1 MRPPLPVLGTV
12 LLGGAAAA
20 TGIWRLPDARLT
32 AAALF
37 SAAAIVTE
45 LFEASAR
52 ERLREPVGRDRVQ
65 LASAVHIAALL
76 MLGPWVAALVAAVGV
91 LAGAAFRPR
100 AYGDALLRAGASA
113 SATVAAGVAFGVAG
127 GTVGELKLLEDL
139 VPLAAVGLAY
149 LTVRALL
156 LDVLVRRESFDPH
169 FASALGE
176 LALGAATALLAL
188 LHPWDVIVVI
198 PVAFVVHQAQARA
211 VHVQR
216 ETLRALETF
225 ANIVDER
232 DPSTYRHSVRVAAYV
247 DQLARALRLPF
258 SDIDRL
264 RWAARLHD
272 LGKVAVDSTVLR
284 KPDRLTREEWAAV
297 RRHPRLSA
305 RLLQRFEFIATQARA
320 VELHHE
326 RVDGRGYY
334 GVAADELPFA
344 AHFLIVADSYD
355 AMTTDRPYRPSV
367 STDEALREIER
378 NLGTQFH
385 PVIGK
390 AFVAVQRGLD
400 PQTVLATDE
409 LAQIHGAHESY
420 RTGATRGR
428 ALHERPEPLAVAGVV
443 AALVAVA
450 FGENWLAVAA
460 LVVAAVG
467 AVLGLA
473 ARARAERLAASLRAA
488 LHADSRDGVFDSV
501 VNRIRRVWPL
511 EWAALLTWADDGLG
525 GRIERHHGPAPDE
538 TALVSWLVREAESGA
553 GPIVA
558 SPADLSGEGV
568 ALALPLRRETSQVAG
583 FIVLAGDR
591 GPSRSVELALEATLD
606 ELGLAVVDGPA
617 SDSRDGRDAEPVETG
632 ADPRDLVA
640 GRLDQR

>member
-1 MRPPLPVLGTV
+1 
-12 LLGGAAAA
+12 
-20 TGIWRLPDARLT
+20 
-32 AAALF
+32 
-37 SAAAIVTE
+37 
-45 LFEASAR
+45 
-52 ERLREPVGRDRVQ
+52 
-65 LASAVHIAALL
+65 
-76 MLGPWVAALVAAVGV
+76 
-91 LAGAAFRPR
+91 
-100 AYGDALLRAGASA
+100 
-113 SATVAAGVAFGVAG
+113 
-127 GTVGELKLLEDL
+127 
-139 VPLAAVGLAY
+139 
-149 LTVRALL
+149 
-156 LDVLVRRESFDPH
+156 
-169 FASALGE
+169 
-176 LALGAATALLAL
+176 
-188 LHPWDVIVVI
+188 
-198 PVAFVVHQAQARA
+198 
-211 VHVQR
+211 
-216 ETLRALETF
+216 
-225 ANIVDER
+225 
-232 DPSTYRHSVRVAAYV
+232 
-247 DQLARALRLPF
+247 LRLPF

-305 RLLQRFEFIATQARA
+305 RLLQRFEFVATQARA

-367 STDEALREIER
+367 SKDEALREIER

-400 PQTVLATDE
+400 PQTVLAPDE

-420 RTGATRGR
+420 RAGATLGR
-428 ALHERPEPLAVAGVV
+428 ALHERPELLGVAGVV

-488 LHADSRDGVFDSV
+488 LHAGSRDGVFDSV
-501 VNRIRRVWPL
+501 VNRIKRVWPL

-558 SPADLSGEGV
+558 SPTDLSGEGV

-591 GPSRSVELALEATLD
+591 APSRSFELALEATLD
-606 ELGLAVVDGPA
+606 ELGLAVVDRPA
-617 SDSRDGRDAEPVETG
+617 SGSRDGRDAEPVETG